1 MKEKETKSKT
11 SLSVKL
17 MSAFLAVL
25 MLAGTVF
32 MVISFIISK

>member
-1 MKEKETKSKT
+1 MKEKETKRKT

-25 MLAGTVF
+25 MISGTVF
-32 MVISFIISK
+32 AVIAFIINK

>member
-1 MKEKETKSKT
+1 MSEKETKKT

-17 MSAFLAVL
+17 MAAFLAVL

-32 MVISFIISK
+32 AVVAYVVN

>member
-17 MSAFLAVL
+17 MSAFLALL
-25 MLAGTVF
+25 MIAGTVF
-32 MVISFIISK
+32 MVISFITSK